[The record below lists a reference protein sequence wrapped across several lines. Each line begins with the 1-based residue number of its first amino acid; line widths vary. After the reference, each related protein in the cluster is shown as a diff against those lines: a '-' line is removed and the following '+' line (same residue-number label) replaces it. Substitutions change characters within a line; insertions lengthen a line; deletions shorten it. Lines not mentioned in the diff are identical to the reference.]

1 MILVFGWETAYLICI
16 MKYWFTHSHNRW
28 IFGDD
33 CVDLIDTMNYHS
45 LCCASFMHQMWYLF
59 NKVMKRMQYIYKWMC
74 FNGYIKKKCK
84 MPILDYVFWKFF
96 TFYLKKKKKK
106 KTLAY
111 HTRHKKLLSY
121 YKVLK
126 VETMH
131 KVYNHTINL

>member
-1 MILVFGWETAYLICI
+1 MFFE
-16 MKYWFTHSHNRW
+16 
-28 IFGDD
+28 
-33 CVDLIDTMNYHS
+33 
-45 LCCASFMHQMWYLF
+45 SFLLF
-59 NKVMKRMQYIYKWMC
+59 IY
-74 FNGYIKKKCK
+74 
-84 MPILDYVFWKFF
+84 
-96 TFYLKKKKKK
+96 KKK